1 MARPVA
7 SVGWWAMIA
16 GIALVGLGA
25 LAWLVASIQGMGVQP
40 GLSLADGFDVGLL
53 PWMDVGSWLI
63 PIGGL
68 FAALGGGV
76 AVWSGG
82 RGADIRLLSTGAL
95 AVVAFWGFVTFFV
108 EMATRIASDGR
119 ASSSSLA
126 TAVYSNPNETF
137 VLLLAPS
144 AIIVLSAI
152 VARRRPA

>member
-7 SVGWWAMIA
+7 SVGWWAMLA
-16 GIALVGLGA
+16 GIAMVGLGA

-68 FAALGGGV
+68 FAALGGGL

-82 RGADIRLLSTGAL
+82 RGAGVRLLSTGAL
-95 AVVAFWGFVTFFV
+95 AVVAFWGFVTVFV
-108 EMATRIASDGR
+108 EMATRIGPDGR
-119 ASSSSLA
+119 TSSSNLA
-126 TAVYSNPNETF
+126 TVVYSNSKETV
-137 VLLLAPS
+137 VLLLTPA
-144 AIIVLSAI
+144 AVIVLSAI
-152 VARRRPA
+152 VARRRTA